1 MNILELYLKFSE
13 EVVEILETYLQCA
26 HLHLVV
32 KNIQTLSQRR
42 FNHFQ

>member
-13 EVVEILETYLQCA
+13 EVVEILETYLQFT

-32 KNIQTLSQRR
+32 RNIKP
-42 FNHFQ
+42 FPEMF

>member
-13 EVVEILETYLQCA
+13 EVMEILETYLQSA
-26 HLHLVV
+26 YLHLAV
-32 KNIQTLSQRR
+32 KNIQTLSQRC